1 MKSKFSTSRVVTCEQ
16 MERTDFRS
24 SEMLRSVDS

>member
-1 MKSKFSTSRVVTCEQ
+1 MKSQFSISRVVTCEQ
-16 MERTDFRS
+16 MQRIDIRS